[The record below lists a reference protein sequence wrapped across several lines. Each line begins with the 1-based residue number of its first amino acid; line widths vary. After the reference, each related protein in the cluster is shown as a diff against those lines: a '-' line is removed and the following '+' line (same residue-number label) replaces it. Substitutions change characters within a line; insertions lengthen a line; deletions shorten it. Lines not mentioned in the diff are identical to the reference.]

1 MLRILSRKAR
11 NSLSY
16 RMCKRWDTPQIADN
30 ASRDVRVLSQ
40 RARDNSDRP
49 PVSATAWKCI
59 KTGKMKMRHFSGIK
73 FAAVLTEETHSPLSS
88 HEIRRKRTRR
98 QNFSLDAQE
107 ENHPFSHCRYSCSF
121 RSPLTSLWTFTQSR
135 FGAMPPGWTST
146 IFPSVARPGPV
157 C

>member
-1 MLRILSRKAR
+1 
-11 NSLSY
+11 
-16 RMCKRWDTPQIADN
+16 MCG
-30 ASRDVRVLSQ
+30 L
-40 RARDNSDRP
+40 
-49 PVSATAWKCI
+49 VSATAWKCI

-121 RSPLTSLWTFTQSR
+121 RSPLTHALYSKLGVEQHQLETAAW
-135 FGAMPPGWTST
+135 G
-146 IFPSVARPGPV
+146 
-157 C
+157 

>member
-1 MLRILSRKAR
+1 VGVWTGA
-11 NSLSY
+11 
-16 RMCKRWDTPQIADN
+16 AG
-30 ASRDVRVLSQ
+30 
-40 RARDNSDRP
+40 RARTVCRGDPHTSWLTSALTSALTRAALAI
-49 PVSATAWKCI
+49 VSATAGKCI

-121 RSPLTSLWTFTQSR
+121 RSPLT
-135 FGAMPPGWTST
+135 PPQ
-146 IFPSVARPGPV
+146 R
-157 C
+157 